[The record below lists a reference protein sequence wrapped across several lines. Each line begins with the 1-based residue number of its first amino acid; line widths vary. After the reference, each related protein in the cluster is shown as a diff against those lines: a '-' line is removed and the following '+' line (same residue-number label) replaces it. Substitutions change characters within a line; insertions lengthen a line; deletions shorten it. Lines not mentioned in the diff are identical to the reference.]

1 MFVRLGGMF
10 AFLKLIVSLVF
21 LSLIDPIFVQLFFLF
36 LVSQF
41 SLSDSDVVEIIQV
54 SFDRLLWDDNLS
66 LLWTCLLTATV
77 LYCAIS
83 HLVAGL

>member
-1 MFVRLGGMF
+1 MFT
-10 AFLKLIVSLVF
+10 FLKLIVSLVF
-21 LSLIDPIFVQLFFLF
+21 SSLIDPIFVQLFFLF

-41 SLSDSDVVEIIQV
+41 SFSDSDVVKIIQV
-54 SFDRLLWDDNLS
+54 SFDRLLRDNYLS

-77 LYCAIS
+77 LNRAIS